1 MSWFD
6 YLRSFSTRREKL
18 KERVV
23 TSDPTA
29 GLPAH
34 APQFFG
40 SELLV
45 NQLPPYHLAHGRL
58 MLRSDPLV
66 QFALNVRN
74 AALMVAEVEIT
85 AKEPVVQQWVQ
96 KQWDVLWNKHRNKI
110 LATKAW
116 GFGPLQI
123 VFKAGPGGLIEIED
137 VKDFAPERTRA
148 EECGGKVCGFKIQDR
163 KLRFPQG
170 LWLTFN
176 SEYGSPYGTGCLRRQ
191 YPAWFEKW
199 TNHGAKKLLQLRML
213 KDAYIGD
220 IFWYPKDQL
229 VQIPDGF
236 GGVKTMPWRDLVRE
250 LGENRLSGAAQFL
263 PSVYDDKN
271 NKLLDYTPPQD
282 VPGGSQIFEWNEQ
295 CDEGILRGADVPM
308 EVVKASETG
317 SGYSGRSIPFMV
329 VLSVCTGELTEYI
342 QCIEQQVLRP
352 AAWLNWGGDPQ
363 FEIKPKSLVESF
375 AQDASGS
382 PLGGAAIG
390 GQPGQRPERPS
401 PPSQPGMRMGWV
413 GHDGQVTQF
422 DEDSDR
428 WITIGGREQDG
439 RKHVGG
445 FPVQIDPDGRIVKSG
460 GPQGLVGRHV
470 SEAGGYFG
478 QERRRQAREQ
488 EAADWG
494 GRKGYSTIVARQS
507 ARWKIDPATYESI
520 ADQVWA
526 DRLQQHGE
534 REAAKQYARKRLNLN
549 AGDIERLENQGFDH
563 GSDHKRIKGLDTLGR
578 EMASLFPALGWGEGY
593 GSGDD
598 RDYGADVWEL
608 VKEGKQTL
616 PSKTSREYH
625 AAVDEHLAEEW
636 DRHKRRKSTLV
647 DDEPVD
653 DSQFGEDGPLPGDEK
668 IVDGKTYVFRDH
680 RWHIANDQSEP
691 ESEPADANIK
701 TSASQSRPLERLRNK
716 PPIPVAEVIPQFHG
730 NIGEARKWAME
741 NLRGKPY
748 VNNETGMSIRVA
760 RRAIE
765 KATSESAV
773 AKSGTPNHLEALT
786 ALPDLLERAVLAESH
801 ADRGDSP
808 DIGSMHRFYAPLRVG
823 KDTYRVKLTVKEYR
837 REGTTFY
844 THELAEIEVPARKL
858 VQDAEGVAPTT
869 QAGTHVSISDL
880 LRGAKNQKGEPL
892 IPEAPTQFDEADPV
906 AEDVATTGSRSA
918 RQRIRRAASRIRALK
933 KNALTPLTEL
943 AQIVEGELLALHRGL
958 SADLAASMLGGHL
971 VGAAEAWT
979 SLPAAFAPP
988 PAVPSLPPAPP
999 AGPPSLADML
1009 GPDEPPPAVSFPVVE
1024 DARDVLAE
1032 APVAV
1037 QPDYRATAEAVK
1049 QGAFAITGDLTEAAV
1064 ADVRDILV
1072 ENLAKGPD
1080 RESFIEAVIERLGEG
1095 GPLSEAR
1102 VETIFRTNV
1111 ATAISDGT
1119 EKALKNPI
1127 VADAFPYRAYYSTTD
1142 NRVRKEHRALEKH
1155 GLDGTNIYRADDPVW
1170 AMFRPPWAFNCRCA
1184 WSPVSVE
1191 QAARRGVREAQ
1202 EWLERAKAMAAE
1214 LGGSEYQYFERTA
1227 PASPAWVAPPPFQ
1240 PDPEFQRQ

>member
-6 YLRSFSTRREKL
+6 YLRSFGTRREKL

-85 AKEPVVQQWVQ
+85 AKEPVVQQWVE

-295 CDEGILRGADVPM
+295 CDEGILRGADVPV

-428 WITIGGREQDG
+428 WITIGG
-439 RKHVGG
+439 
-445 FPVQIDPDGRIVKSG
+445 P
-460 GPQGLVGRHV
+460 
-470 SEAGGYFG
+470 
-478 QERRRQAREQ
+478 
-488 EAADWG
+488 
-494 GRKGYSTIVARQS
+494 
-507 ARWKIDPATYESI
+507 
-520 ADQVWA
+520 
-526 DRLQQHGE
+526 
-534 REAAKQYARKRLNLN
+534 
-549 AGDIERLENQGFDH
+549 
-563 GSDHKRIKGLDTLGR
+563 
-578 EMASLFPALGWGEGY
+578 
-593 GSGDD
+593 
-598 RDYGADVWEL
+598 
-608 VKEGKQTL
+608 
-616 PSKTSREYH
+616 
-625 AAVDEHLAEEW
+625 
-636 DRHKRRKSTLV
+636 
-647 DDEPVD
+647 
-653 DSQFGEDGPLPGDEK
+653 
-668 IVDGKTYVFRDH
+668 
-680 RWHIANDQSEP
+680 
-691 ESEPADANIK
+691 
-701 TSASQSRPLERLRNK
+701 
-716 PPIPVAEVIPQFHG
+716 
-730 NIGEARKWAME
+730 
-741 NLRGKPY
+741 
-748 VNNETGMSIRVA
+748 
-760 RRAIE
+760 
-765 KATSESAV
+765 
-773 AKSGTPNHLEALT
+773 
-786 ALPDLLERAVLAESH
+786 
-801 ADRGDSP
+801 
-808 DIGSMHRFYAPLRVG
+808 
-823 KDTYRVKLTVKEYR
+823 
-837 REGTTFY
+837 

-971 VGAAEAWT
+971 VGAAEGWT

-988 PAVPSLPPAPP
+988 PTVSSLPPAPP

-1024 DARDVLAE
+1024 DALDVLAE

-1072 ENLAKGPD
+1072 ENLVKGPD